1 MIDQQFNITFDLFK
15 FLRDNPDQICFESEF
30 GKVKGKDFAGLITVF
45 ALQLLV
51 RGVKSHDLIGID
63 IDDPVIAHT
72 TTQAVTAIG
81 ASWIKISQQALDARL
96 PIRHVIFNT
105 KRMYHGA
112 SVHKIDQSW
121 FKEPDGITDAMK
133 IQGYTDPDNIWM
145 IAQSSGSTGLPK
157 FIPIT
162 YRQYWHR
169 VWDMNIN
176 MFDRRIEYFHTLF
189 TPLKTSAQY
198 HTIAAI
204 FKKITV
210 LVNTHPEKVVT
221 YPKLFMLG
229 SVMQTHKFVG
239 MVKEPTTPYDID
251 SESTGAAMNKNDL
264 EKFLKYFIIVQSNY
278 GSTETTRTFQSRYT
292 SIDEYV
298 GDIGRPLLND
308 INAEVVDDND
318 TVVADKVVG
327 NIRLKTTPR
336 HVTGYYNDPKETA
349 AKFKNGYFYPGD
361 LAYKDSN
368 KIFVSGRKDSTMI
381 NIGGIKIDPVTT
393 EDLIRT
399 VPNIID
405 CLIFK
410 NTDLDYETQLSIFV
424 STNSKDYDSIMFGI
438 KKLISEKISSSNVP
452 KSYYF
457 VKTIPLNDNGK
468 PWRSA
473 AEKIAKNLK
482 PITLVPDS
490 TA

>member
-1 MIDQQFNITFDLFK
+1 MIDQQFNIAFDLFK
-15 FLRDNPDQICFESEF
+15 FLKDNPDQICFESEF

-96 PIRHVIFNT
+96 PIKHVIFNT
-105 KRMYHGA
+105 QRMYHGA

-239 MVKEPTTPYDID
+239 MVKDPTTPYDID

-292 SIDEYV
+292 SLDQYV
-298 GDIGRPLLND
+298 GDLGKTLLDD
-308 INAEVVDDND
+308 IIPEIVDDKDN
-318 TVVADKVVG
+318 VVSDGTIG
-327 NIRLKTTPR
+327 NLRLKTTPR
-336 HVTGYYNDPKETA
+336 HVTGYYNDPEETA
-349 AKFKNGYFYPGD
+349 EKFKNGYFYPGD
-361 LAYKDSN
+361 LAYKEGDRFF
-368 KIFVSGRKDSTMI
+368 ISGRKNSIMI
-381 NIGGIKIDPVTT
+381 NIGGIKIDPVTIET
-393 EDLIRT
+393 LVRT
-399 VPNIID
+399 VSGVVD
-405 CLIFK
+405 CLVFK
-410 NTDLDYETQLSIFV
+410 NNDLDYENQLSIFL
-424 STNSKDYDSIMFGI
+424 STNNEDHDSIISNI
-438 KKLISEKISSSNVP
+438 KKCILEKLGISHVP
-452 KSYYF
+452 KSLYF
-457 VKTIPLNDNGK
+457 VNSIPLNDNGK

-473 AEKIAKNLK
+473 AEKVAKSLT
-482 PITLVPDS
+482 PITISS
-490 TA
+490 T

>member
-1 MIDQQFNITFDLFK
+1 MIDQQFNIAFDLFK
-15 FLRDNPDQICFESEF
+15 FLKDNPDQICFESEF

-96 PIRHVIFNT
+96 PIKHVIFNT
-105 KRMYHGA
+105 QRMYHGA

-292 SIDEYV
+292 SLDQYV
-298 GDIGRPLLND
+298 GDLGKTLLDD
-308 INAEVVDDND
+308 IIPEIVDDKDN
-318 TVVADKVVG
+318 VVSDGTIG
-327 NIRLKTTPR
+327 NLRLKTTPR
-336 HVTGYYNDPKETA
+336 HVTGYYNDPEETA
-349 AKFKNGYFYPGD
+349 EKFKNGYFYPGD
-361 LAYKDSN
+361 LAYKEGDRFF
-368 KIFVSGRKDSTMI
+368 ISGRKNSIMI
-381 NIGGIKIDPVTT
+381 NIGGIKIDPVTIET
-393 EDLIRT
+393 LVRT
-399 VPNIID
+399 VSGVVD
-405 CLIFK
+405 CLVFK
-410 NTDLDYETQLSIFV
+410 NNDLDYENQLSIFL
-424 STNSKDYDSIMFGI
+424 STNNEDHDSIISNI
-438 KKLISEKISSSNVP
+438 KKCILEKLGISHVP
-452 KSYYF
+452 KSLYF
-457 VKTIPLNDNGK
+457 VNSIPLNDNGK

-473 AEKIAKNLK
+473 AEKVSKSLT
-482 PITLVPDS
+482 PITISS
-490 TA
+490 T

>member
-1 MIDQQFNITFDLFK
+1 MIDQQFNIAFDLFK
-15 FLRDNPDQICFESEF
+15 FLKDNPDQICFESEF

-96 PIRHVIFNT
+96 PIKHVIFNT
-105 KRMYHGA
+105 QRMYHGA

-145 IAQSSGSTGLPK
+145 IAQSSGSTGTPK

-239 MVKEPTTPYDID
+239 MVKDPTTPYDID

-292 SIDEYV
+292 SLDQYV
-298 GDIGRPLLND
+298 GDLGKTLLDD
-308 INAEVVDDND
+308 IIPEIVDDKDN
-318 TVVADKVVG
+318 VVSDGTIG
-327 NIRLKTTPR
+327 NLRLKTTPR
-336 HVTGYYNDPKETA
+336 HVTGYYNDPEETA
-349 AKFKNGYFYPGD
+349 EKFKNGYFYPGD
-361 LAYKDSN
+361 LAYKEGDRFF
-368 KIFVSGRKDSTMI
+368 ISGRKNSIMI
-381 NIGGIKIDPVTT
+381 NIGGIKIDPVTIET
-393 EDLIRT
+393 LVRT
-399 VPNIID
+399 VSGVVD
-405 CLIFK
+405 CLVFK
-410 NTDLDYETQLSIFV
+410 NNDLDYENQLSIFL
-424 STNSKDYDSIMFGI
+424 STNNEDHDSIISNI
-438 KKLISEKISSSNVP
+438 KKCILEKLGISHVP
-452 KSYYF
+452 KSLYF
-457 VKTIPLNDNGK
+457 VNSIPLNDNGK

-473 AEKIAKNLK
+473 AEKVSKSLT
-482 PITLVPDS
+482 PITISS
-490 TA
+490 T

>member
-1 MIDQQFNITFDLFK
+1 MIDQQFNIAFDLFK
-15 FLRDNPDQICFESEF
+15 FLKDNPDQICFESEF

-96 PIRHVIFNT
+96 PIKHVIFNT
-105 KRMYHGA
+105 QRMYHGA

-239 MVKEPTTPYDID
+239 MVKDPTTPYDID

-292 SIDEYV
+292 SLDQYV
-298 GDIGRPLLND
+298 GDLGKTLLDD
-308 INAEVVDDND
+308 IIPEIVDDEDNIVSD
-318 TVVADKVVG
+318 GTIG
-327 NIRLKTTPR
+327 NLRLKTTPR
-336 HVTGYYNDPKETA
+336 HVTGYYNDPEETA
-349 AKFKNGYFYPGD
+349 EKFKNGYFYPGD
-361 LAYKDSN
+361 LAYKEGDRFF
-368 KIFVSGRKDSTMI
+368 ISGRKNSIMI
-381 NIGGIKIDPVTT
+381 NIGGIKIDPVTIET
-393 EDLIRT
+393 LVRT
-399 VPNIID
+399 VSGVVD
-405 CLIFK
+405 CLVFK
-410 NTDLDYETQLSIFV
+410 NNDLDYENQLSIFL
-424 STNSKDYDSIMFGI
+424 STNNEDHDSIISNI
-438 KKLISEKISSSNVP
+438 KKCILEKLGISHVP
-452 KSYYF
+452 KSLYF
-457 VKTIPLNDNGK
+457 VNSIPLNDNGK

-473 AEKIAKNLK
+473 AEKVSKSLT
-482 PITLVPDS
+482 PITISS
-490 TA
+490 T

>member
-1 MIDQQFNITFDLFK
+1 MIDQQFNIAFDLFK
-15 FLRDNPDQICFESEF
+15 FLKDNPDQICFESEF

-96 PIRHVIFNT
+96 PIKHVIFNT
-105 KRMYHGA
+105 QRMYHGA

-292 SIDEYV
+292 SLDQYV
-298 GDIGRPLLND
+298 GDLGKTLLD
-308 INAEVVDDND
+308 DVIPEIVDDEDNIVSD
-318 TVVADKVVG
+318 GTIG
-327 NIRLKTTPR
+327 NLRLKTTPR
-336 HVTGYYNDPKETA
+336 HVTGYYNDPEETA
-349 AKFKNGYFYPGD
+349 EKFKNGYFYPGD
-361 LAYKDSN
+361 LAYKEGDRFF
-368 KIFVSGRKDSTMI
+368 ISGRKNSIMI
-381 NIGGIKIDPVTT
+381 NIGGIKIDPVTIET
-393 EDLIRT
+393 LVRT
-399 VPNIID
+399 VSGVVD
-405 CLIFK
+405 CLVFK
-410 NTDLDYETQLSIFV
+410 NNDLDYENQLSIFL
-424 STNSKDYDSIMFGI
+424 STNNEDHDSIISNI
-438 KKLISEKISSSNVP
+438 KKCILEKLGISHVP
-452 KSYYF
+452 KSLYF
-457 VKTIPLNDNGK
+457 VNSIPLNDNGK

-473 AEKIAKNLK
+473 AEKVSKSLT
-482 PITLVPDS
+482 PITISS
-490 TA
+490 T

>member
-1 MIDQQFNITFDLFK
+1 MIDQQFNIAFDLFK
-15 FLRDNPDQICFESEF
+15 FLKDNPDQICFESEF

-96 PIRHVIFNT
+96 PIKHVIFNT
-105 KRMYHGA
+105 QRMYHGA

-239 MVKEPTTPYDID
+239 MVKDPTTPYDID

-264 EKFLKYFIIVQSNY
+264 EKFLRYFIIVQSNY

-292 SIDEYV
+292 SLDQYV
-298 GDIGRPLLND
+298 GDLGKTLLDD
-308 INAEVVDDND
+308 IIPEIVDDKDN
-318 TVVADKVVG
+318 VVSDGTIG
-327 NIRLKTTPR
+327 NLRLKTTPR
-336 HVTGYYNDPKETA
+336 HVTGYYNDPEETA
-349 AKFKNGYFYPGD
+349 EKFKNGYFYPGD
-361 LAYKDSN
+361 LAYKEGDRFF
-368 KIFVSGRKDSTMI
+368 ISGRKNSIMI
-381 NIGGIKIDPVTT
+381 NIGGIKIDPVTIET
-393 EDLIRT
+393 LVRT
-399 VPNIID
+399 VSGVVD
-405 CLIFK
+405 CLVFK
-410 NTDLDYETQLSIFV
+410 NNDLDYENQLSIFL
-424 STNSKDYDSIMFGI
+424 STNNEDHDSIISNI
-438 KKLISEKISSSNVP
+438 KKCILEKLGISHVP
-452 KSYYF
+452 KSLYF
-457 VKTIPLNDNGK
+457 VNSIPLNDNGK

-473 AEKIAKNLK
+473 AEKVSKSLT
-482 PITLVPDS
+482 PITISS
-490 TA
+490 T

>member
-1 MIDQQFNITFDLFK
+1 MIDQQFNIAFDLFK
-15 FLRDNPDQICFESEF
+15 FLKDNPDQICFESEF

-96 PIRHVIFNT
+96 PIKHVIFNT
-105 KRMYHGA
+105 QRMYHGA

-145 IAQSSGSTGLPK
+145 IAQSSGSTGTPK

-239 MVKEPTTPYDID
+239 MVKDPTTPYDID

-292 SIDEYV
+292 SLDQYV
-298 GDIGRPLLND
+298 GDLGKTLLDD
-308 INAEVVDDND
+308 IIPEIVDDKDN
-318 TVVADKVVG
+318 VVSDGTIG
-327 NIRLKTTPR
+327 NLRLKTTPR
-336 HVTGYYNDPKETA
+336 HVTGYYNDPEETA
-349 AKFKNGYFYPGD
+349 EKFKNGYFYPGD
-361 LAYKDSN
+361 LAYKEGDRFF
-368 KIFVSGRKDSTMI
+368 ISGRKNSIMI
-381 NIGGIKIDPVTT
+381 NIGGIKIDPVTIET
-393 EDLIRT
+393 LVRT
-399 VPNIID
+399 VSGVVD
-405 CLIFK
+405 CLVFK
-410 NTDLDYETQLSIFV
+410 NNDLDYENQLSIFL
-424 STNSKDYDSIMFGI
+424 STNNEDHDSIISNI
-438 KKLISEKISSSNVP
+438 KKCILEKLGISHVP
-452 KSYYF
+452 KSLYF
-457 VKTIPLNDNGK
+457 VNSIPLNDNGK

-473 AEKIAKNLK
+473 AEKVAKSLT
-482 PITLVPDS
+482 PITISS
-490 TA
+490 T

>member
-1 MIDQQFNITFDLFK
+1 MIDQQFNIAFDLFK
-15 FLRDNPDQICFESEF
+15 FLKDNPDQICFESEF

-96 PIRHVIFNT
+96 PIKHVIFNT
-105 KRMYHGA
+105 QRMYHGA

-264 EKFLKYFIIVQSNY
+264 EKFLRYFIIVQSNY

-292 SIDEYV
+292 SLDQYV
-298 GDIGRPLLND
+298 GDLGKTLLDD
-308 INAEVVDDND
+308 IIPEIVDDKDN
-318 TVVADKVVG
+318 VVSDGTIG
-327 NIRLKTTPR
+327 NLRLKTTPR
-336 HVTGYYNDPKETA
+336 HVTGYYNDPEETA
-349 AKFKNGYFYPGD
+349 EKFKNGYFYPGD
-361 LAYKDSN
+361 LAYKEGDRFF
-368 KIFVSGRKDSTMI
+368 ISGRKNSIMI
-381 NIGGIKIDPVTT
+381 NIGGIKIDPVTIET
-393 EDLIRT
+393 LVRT
-399 VPNIID
+399 VSGVVD
-405 CLIFK
+405 CLVFK
-410 NTDLDYETQLSIFV
+410 NNDLDYENQLSIFL
-424 STNSKDYDSIMFGI
+424 STNNEDHDSIISNI
-438 KKLISEKISSSNVP
+438 KKCILEKLGISHVP
-452 KSYYF
+452 KSLYF
-457 VKTIPLNDNGK
+457 VNSIPLNDNGK

-473 AEKIAKNLK
+473 AEKVAKSLT
-482 PITLVPDS
+482 PITISS
-490 TA
+490 T

>member
-1 MIDQQFNITFDLFK
+1 MIDQQFNIAFDLFK
-15 FLRDNPDQICFESEF
+15 FLKDNPDQICFESEF

-96 PIRHVIFNT
+96 PIKHVIFNT
-105 KRMYHGA
+105 QRMYHGA

-145 IAQSSGSTGLPK
+145 IAQSSGSTGTPK

-239 MVKEPTTPYDID
+239 MVKDPTTPYDID

-292 SIDEYV
+292 SLDQYV
-298 GDIGRPLLND
+298 GDLGKTLLD
-308 INAEVVDDND
+308 DVIPEIVDDEDNIVSD
-318 TVVADKVVG
+318 GTIG
-327 NIRLKTTPR
+327 NLRLKTTPR
-336 HVTGYYNDPKETA
+336 HVTGYYNDPEETA
-349 AKFKNGYFYPGD
+349 EKFKNGYFYPGD
-361 LAYKDSN
+361 LAYKEGDRFF
-368 KIFVSGRKDSTMI
+368 ISGRKNSIMI
-381 NIGGIKIDPVTT
+381 NIGGIKIDPVTIET
-393 EDLIRT
+393 LVRT
-399 VPNIID
+399 VSGVVD
-405 CLIFK
+405 CLVFK
-410 NTDLDYETQLSIFV
+410 NNDLDYENQLSIFL
-424 STNSKDYDSIMFGI
+424 STNNEDHDSIISNI
-438 KKLISEKISSSNVP
+438 KKCILEKLGISHVP
-452 KSYYF
+452 KSLYF
-457 VKTIPLNDNGK
+457 VNSIPLNDNGK

-473 AEKIAKNLK
+473 AEKVSKSLT
-482 PITLVPDS
+482 PITISS
-490 TA
+490 T

>member
-1 MIDQQFNITFDLFK
+1 MIDQQFNIAFDLFK
-15 FLRDNPDQICFESEF
+15 FLKDNPDQICFESEF

-96 PIRHVIFNT
+96 PIKHVIFNT
-105 KRMYHGA
+105 QRMYHGA

-145 IAQSSGSTGLPK
+145 IAQSSGSTGTPK

-239 MVKEPTTPYDID
+239 MVKDPTTPYDID

-292 SIDEYV
+292 SLDQYV
-298 GDIGRPLLND
+298 GDLGKTLLDD
-308 INAEVVDDND
+308 IIPEIVDDEDNIVSD
-318 TVVADKVVG
+318 GTIG
-327 NIRLKTTPR
+327 NLRLKTTPR
-336 HVTGYYNDPKETA
+336 HVTGYYNDPEETA
-349 AKFKNGYFYPGD
+349 EKFKNGYFYPGD
-361 LAYKDSN
+361 LAYKEGDRFF
-368 KIFVSGRKDSTMI
+368 ISGRKNSIMI
-381 NIGGIKIDPVTT
+381 NIGGIKIDPVTIET
-393 EDLIRT
+393 LVRT
-399 VPNIID
+399 VSGVVD
-405 CLIFK
+405 CLVFK
-410 NTDLDYETQLSIFV
+410 NNDLDYENQLSIFL
-424 STNSKDYDSIMFGI
+424 STNNEDHDSIISNI
-438 KKLISEKISSSNVP
+438 KKCILEKLGISHVP
-452 KSYYF
+452 KSLYF
-457 VKTIPLNDNGK
+457 VNSIPLNDNGK

-473 AEKIAKNLK
+473 AEKVSKSLT
-482 PITLVPDS
+482 PITISS
-490 TA
+490 T